1 MQNHGQVVVG
11 NDFNSIIQKANFFE
25 LAAKIYSH
33 NKNCK
38 TLTATDINNIRQL
51 AIH

>member
-38 TLTATDINNIRQL
+38 TLTATDINNIR
-51 AIH
+51 H